1 MWSKFLIS
9 SLFYLS
15 HYQKSNCNAFLIK
28 EGKELR
34 VWARLFIEGQDRL
47 GNKNFTDTF
56 QGKIVEAVGQLRSRF
71 LSDELRNE
79 FKAKAQHMRD
89 VKSGR
94 AIPPQ
99 NGKSGENPIDGFN
112 RFYVPLNLQAIWGY
126 GCWCHFGDDLMV
138 GAGTPVNLLDSYCK
152 SMQLCM
158 RCAVMDGDEC
168 PEDENNNNS
177 ETCDPKNQSYSAE
190 FTKHTDDKA
199 IYADCAESNP
209 DSKCAANTCC
219 CEMKFI
225 AQLLSLLTNENQP
238 FDSSFQHSQGFDW
251 HANCK
256 SSGNGGGGNV
266 VDRGCCGEYPN
277 RVIYNKN
284 DIECCAEDDS
294 LFNPMSHVCCANG
307 VGVQELGMCP

>member
-1 MWSKFLIS
+1 MWSKSIIIS
-9 SLFYLS
+9 LLSLNHAVNS
-15 HYQKSNCNAFLIK
+15 FLIK

-34 VWARLFIEGQDRL
+34 VWARLFMEGQESI
-47 GNKNFTDTF
+47 GNKNFTNTF
-56 QGKIVEAVGQLRSRF
+56 QGKIVEAVGQMRSRF

-94 AIPPQ
+94 AIPPSV
-99 NGKSGENPIDGFN
+99 GKSGEDPVMGFN

-138 GAGTPVNLLDSYCK
+138 GAGQPVNLLDGYCK

-158 RCAVMDGDEC
+158 RCAVMDGDNC
-168 PEDENNNNS
+168 PDENNQNI
-177 ETCDPKNQSYSAE
+177 ETTCDPKSQSYTAE

-199 IYADCAESNP
+199 IYADCTDSNP

-225 AQLLSLLTNENQP
+225 AQLLSLLTNENEP
-238 FDSSFQHSQGFDW
+238 FDSSYQHAQGFDW
-251 HANCK
+251 HASCK
-256 SSGNGGGGNV
+256 SSGGGNGGNTV
-266 VDRGCCGEYPN
+266 ERDCCGEYPN

-284 DIECCAEDDS
+284 DIQCCAEDNN
-294 LFNPMSHVCCANG
+294 LFNPMSHVCCVNG